1 MSAPQ
6 HHHQQHPAPPT
17 HLPAATATTMSHH
30 HQHHHRRRQR
40 LTPSNA
46 TASTSSSSLLTPS
59 TAPPTSSSL
68 ASGSR
73 QFRGVKS
80 MRDLIEAPAITAFR
94 ARFEAGRSFDL
105 DDDLEFCPN
114 LLTEDD
120 LQSIHSLAASDRSS
134 LGSASPDSSPLQHQ
148 VHPTPG
154 LMQQHINMNHNMN
167 SMAMSGMGKIHQPAA
182 VRTRNAIPIVNPSTG
197 MRVSS
202 PPRW

>member
-1 MSAPQ
+1 MS
-6 HHHQQHPAPPT
+6 HHHQHQHQ
-17 HLPAATATTMSHH
+17 

-40 LTPSNA
+40 LNA
-46 TASTSSSSLLTPS
+46 AASSTTSLATPS
-59 TAPPTSSSL
+59 TAAPPASVS
-68 ASGSR
+68 SGSP
-73 QFRGVKS
+73 
-80 MRDLIEAPAITAFR
+80 PAITAFR

-148 VHPTPG
+148 VHP
-154 LMQQHINMNHNMN
+154 LQQQQQQLNSLGHSING
-167 SMAMSGMGKIHQPAA
+167 MAMSGLMGKIHQPAA

-202 PPRW
+202 PTRRDW